1 MIPETISF
9 LHAALWSIA
18 DCQCLRTRGYRVAVN
33 RFKPVVYLTRLVRF
47 RLGVRPKAIPDMFGP
62 DRRDS
67 WHMATGVI
75 KTLRDDKGFGFI
87 TPDGTSGRNDIFF
100 HRSALL
106 SGDFDMLQEGQHVS
120 FDEEPDPRD
129 PSRRR
134 AVNVETVDE

>member
-1 MIPETISF
+1 M
-9 LHAALWSIA
+9 
-18 DCQCLRTRGYRVAVN
+18 
-33 RFKPVVYLTRLVRF
+33 LVRF
-47 RLGVRPKAIPDMFGP
+47 RLGIRPIAIPDTFGP

-67 WHMATGVI
+67 THMATGVI

-106 SGDFDMLQEGQHVS
+106 SGDFDMLQEGQRVS